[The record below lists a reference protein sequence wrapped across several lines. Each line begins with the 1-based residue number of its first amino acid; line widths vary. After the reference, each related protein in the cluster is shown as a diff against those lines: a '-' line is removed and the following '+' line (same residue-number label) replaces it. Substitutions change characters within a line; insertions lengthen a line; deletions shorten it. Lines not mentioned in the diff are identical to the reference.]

1 MFHMKKHSTYA
12 DLLSDVIYCNSRFW
26 SEWSP
31 KHMPLALWSTSRDLS
46 KAQIFIF
53 LQACGPAT
61 STCSTVWSYFENDK
75 SFQRL
80 STTKKQVL
88 SIKTVRNYINAWHQ
102 WNIVYAL
109 KHGWKWL
116 FVKSLKTAKQKKT
129 KTKYWIQLQ
138 YNISSRFIWP
148 WLIGL
153 HL

>member
-1 MFHMKKHSTYA
+1 MFHMKKHATYA
-12 DLLSDVIYCNSRFW
+12 DLLSDVIYCTSRFW

-80 STTKKQVL
+80 STTKKSGKHFFIVL
-88 SIKTVRNYINAWHQ
+88 SIKTVRNYINCSGLQCLTSVKHCLCPQTW
-102 WNIVYAL
+102 L
-109 KHGWKWL
+109 KVT
-116 FVKSLKTAKQKKT
+116 FCQIAK
-129 KTKYWIQLQ
+129 
-138 YNISSRFIWP
+138 NC
-148 WLIGL
+148 
-153 HL
+153 